1 MNMDKQDSVK
11 ISIAGKNVPVYFK
24 DQNGTI
30 VVPSEVERDIVL
42 SFIGRALA
50 TPVTAIV
57 IVVGSGFREIRLSY
71 QLLAEVIHTELYE
84 IQVQAEVERMNT
96 VMRVFGPKIDEIMN
110 SNYPE
115 EVKQEGKRK
124 MLEAMNKRLSEFS
137 R

>member
-1 MNMDKQDSVK
+1 MDKQDSVK

-24 DQNGTI
+24 DQNGII

-42 SFIGRALA
+42 GFIGRALA

-57 IVVGSGFREIRLSY
+57 IVLGSGFREIRLTY
-71 QLLAEVIHTELYE
+71 QLLAEAIHTELYE
-84 IQVQAEVERMNT
+84 IQVQGEVERMNA
-96 VMRVFGPKIDEIMN
+96 VMRAFGPKIDEIMN
-110 SNYPE
+110 SNYPQ

-137 R
+137 N